1 MWYFCANKS
10 MEKCYL
16 LISEKFLFWSFRKWE
31 IRPFLSQKSD
41 GKIIFT
47 GYWKFLFW
55 TFRWWEIR
63 PFLSQDVDGKMI
75 FSGYWEVL
83 VSNFSVMGNTVF
95 VQPKSWWKD
104 GIYLVFFSFTWYSR
118 TWEIWFFVQWQVW
131 SYLPLAKNWPETPCI
146 KPKPLWNKTQWCFEM
161 WLRFCVKS

>member
-1 MWYFCANKS
+1 MWYFCAKKS

-31 IRPFLSQKSD
+31 IRPFFEP
-41 GKIIFT
+41 KIWWKDNI
-47 GYWKFLFW
+47 YWLLK
-55 TFRWWEIR
+55 
-63 PFLSQDVDGKMI
+63 
-75 FSGYWEVL
+75 VL
-83 VSNFSVMGNTVF
+83 VLNISMMGNTAF
-95 VQPKSWWKD
+95 FESRRWWKD